1 MVCWNVGAEGVAL
14 RWLCLGEV
22 DASAFVLGGEKY
34 KAWGMDED
42 EDGAL
47 NSVYCVSV
55 YLCSCRVDAQ
65 IQ

>member
-1 MVCWNVGAEGVAL
+1 MRVL
-14 RWLCLGEV
+14 
-22 DASAFVLGGEKY
+22 FVLGGKKH